1 MIERTMNH
9 GSADATAIR
18 DLDSRDLAQ
27 IEGGWCGTPVPG
39 QIPIGPT
46 PGPNP
51 WDFGQLGDL
60 GRIGQVG
67 MQR

>member
-1 MIERTMNH
+1 MSEHGMKS
-9 GSADATAIR
+9 GSAVGAATR
-18 DLDSRDLAQ
+18 ELGTGELEQ

-39 QIPIGPT
+39 KIPVGPS

-67 MQR
+67 MHR